1 MWRMLVARPHHP
13 RLLEARGCPARYTT
27 SGGREQRGRVLT
39 EAAEA
44 GGPWHGRWQQY
55 LSTVASSSSKYA
67 AAPPGQPLAAQQPDK
82 QHSKVRGNSWSPPSH
97 HHHKRRSTRRFVIT
111 EKAPARTAG
120 LVSIMS
126 SWILK
131 CESSSSRFQ
140 PEEGP
145 SWGLLRD
152 YKPYPC
158 GPSHSAQPPV
168 VRLGSPYTDQSAVI
182 TPGHCTTHWVT
193 LCSLQLSHCSYVA
206 HSAVMSHSATTWSLV
221 LLWSQPSVHK

>member
-1 MWRMLVARPHHP
+1 MAAAVWWRQCLCLVVYCLLLGWCEAEAAAATRAPEDGARSAVVWRMLVARPHHP

-111 EKAPARTAG
+111 EKAPTRAF
-120 LVSIMS
+120 
-126 SWILK
+126 SWLK
-131 CESSSSRFQ
+131 
-140 PEEGP
+140 
-145 SWGLLRD
+145 
-152 YKPYPC
+152 
-158 GPSHSAQPPV
+158 
-168 VRLGSPYTDQSAVI
+168 
-182 TPGHCTTHWVT
+182 
-193 LCSLQLSHCSYVA
+193 
-206 HSAVMSHSATTWSLV
+206 ATTTAFTFKN
-221 LLWSQPSVHK
+221 P

>member
-82 QHSKVRGNSWSPPSH
+82 QHSKVRGNSWSPPPH
-97 HHHKRRSTRRFVIT
+97 DHHKRRSTRRFVIT

-131 CESSSSRFQ
+131 CESSSSRLQ

-152 YKPYPC
+152 YEPYSC
-158 GPSHSAQPPV
+158 GPPHYHNPPSLRWSGWGHLTQTSLQSSHPGTAPHIGSHSA
-168 VRLGSPYTDQSAVI
+168 
-182 TPGHCTTHWVT
+182 
-193 LCSLQLSHCSYVA
+193 LCSYHTASVMFHTLQRSS
-206 HSAVMSHSATTWSLV
+206 HSAVMSQCYNMSL
-221 LLWSQPSVHK
+221 LC